1 MGRVSRG
8 FFVVDLPSKP
18 MAPNTNENSNSATN
32 ISLVQLL
39 SKDKLTG
46 SNYLDWMRSLRIA
59 LRYDKKEC
67 VLDTALPEAPADD
80 ATRAVRDAWQ
90 KHKDQSD
97 EVACLMLA
105 TMVPELQKSFETAGA
120 FDMADLLKEMFQ
132 EQARQERYD
141 TMIALLDYK
150 QQEGTA
156 VSAHMLKMKAY
167 VDRLE

>member
-1 MGRVSRG
+1 M
-8 FFVVDLPSKP
+8 
-18 MAPNTNENSNSATN
+18 
-32 ISLVQLL
+32 QLL

-59 LRYDKKEC
+59 LRYDKREW

-80 ATRAVRDAWQ
+80 ATRAVTDAWQ

-120 FDMADLLKEMFQ
+120 FDMADQLKEMFQ

-141 TMIALLDYK
+141 TMISLLGCK
-150 QQEGTA
+150 Q
-156 VSAHMLKMKAY
+156 
-167 VDRLE
+167 